1 MSLRLRLI
9 LGYSALLLLLALAAW
24 LGLRALTRDL
34 TGALGETAASVGR
47 SVFTVLQGEGLGTRI
62 HRDGIEG
69 DATETKT
76 AREGRHVLMMRER
89 IAAHGMPP
97 VDDVRVI
104 VDGKE
109 LTPEQLAAHRAR
121 HPDVAAIELVRR
133 EGEELPMLRVSREG
147 FQQAIPLPR
156 AGVDAALARFTQR
169 LGWGLLALLVAGLLL
184 AVWIAQRV
192 SQAASVRADREL
204 AELGEIGRG
213 LAHSLRNPLHA
224 LGLSLEAL
232 AAETAGSSSA
242 AALAHSGREQLQR
255 VDQALRGFL
264 ALSAGNGAEPAEVR
278 VAEVIDDVLLEASQ
292 RAQGRVRFERGGA
305 DRRLPAVPAELRVML
320 HALVINA
327 LEASPDGG
335 CVRVEMATLDDGL
348 QIDVLDEGEGVAAAL
363 RERLFQPHVS
373 GKPHGA
379 GMGLYLAQRLARS
392 RYRGRIALDDRA
404 PHGTRA
410 RLVLHAREA
419 VHG

>member
-24 LGLRALTRDL
+24 LGLRTLTRDL

-47 SVFTVLQGEGLGTRI
+47 SVFTVLQGEGIGTRI
-62 HRDGIEG
+62 HRDGIE
-69 DATETKT
+69 DAADAQT
-76 AREGRHVLMMRER
+76 AREGHHVLMMRER
-89 IAAHGMPP
+89 VAAPGKPA

-109 LTPEQLAAHRAR
+109 LTPEQLVAHRAR
-121 HPDVAAIELVRR
+121 HPEVAAIELVRR
-133 EGEELPMLRVSREG
+133 EGEDLPMLRVSSEG

-192 SQAASVRADREL
+192 TQAAGVRADREL

-242 AALAHSGREQLQR
+242 ATLAQSGREQLQR

-264 ALSAGNGAEPAEVR
+264 ALSAGTGAEAGDVR

-292 RAQGRVRFERGGA
+292 RAQGRVQFERGGA
-305 DRRLPAVPAELRVML
+305 DPLLRAVPAELRVML

-335 CVRVEMATLDDGL
+335 CVRVDVAAPDDGV
-348 QIDVLDEGEGVAAAL
+348 QIDVLDEGEGVPAAL

-392 RYRGRIALDDRA
+392 RYRGQIALEARS
-404 PHGTRA
+404 PRGTRA
-410 RLVLHAREA
+410 RLVLQAREA
-419 VHG
+419 TRG

>member
-9 LGYSALLLLLALAAW
+9 LGYSALLLVLALAAW

-47 SVFTVLQGEGLGTRI
+47 SVYTVFERESAKGET
-62 HRDGIEG
+62 
-69 DATETKT
+69 DA
-76 AREGRHVLMMRER
+76 GRHVVMLRER
-89 IAAHGMPP
+89 IARDGAAPG
-97 VDDVRVI
+97 DELRVI
-104 VDGKE
+104 VDGKP
-109 LTPEQLAAHRAR
+109 LTPAELAAHRAR
-121 HPDVAAIELVRR
+121 HPLPGIELVHRPGD
-133 EGEELPMLRVSREG
+133 EMPMLRVTREG
-147 FQQAIPLPR
+147 FEQAIPLPR
-156 AGVDAALARFTQR
+156 AGVDAALSRFTQR
-169 LGWGLLALLVAGLLL
+169 LGWGLTALLLAGLLL

-192 SQAASVRADREL
+192 TQAASVRADREL

-232 AAETAGSSSA
+232 AAEASSA
-242 AALAHSGREQLQR
+242 SGTALAQSGREQLQR

-264 ALSAGNGAEPAEVR
+264 ALSAGNGAEVVAVR
-278 VAEVIDDVLLEASQ
+278 LADVVDDVLLEASQ
-292 RAQGRVRFERGGA
+292 RAQGRVAFERIDAGPA
-305 DRRLPAVPAELRVML
+305 DEVVLRAVPAEVRVML

-335 CVRVEMATLDDGL
+335 RVRVEIAAEKSGVRV
-348 QIDVLDEGEGVAAAL
+348 DVLDEGEGVPASL

-392 RYRGRIALDDRA
+392 RYRGRIALEPASPR
-404 PHGTRA
+404 GTRA
-410 RLVLHAREA
+410 RLELHAREA
-419 VHG
+419 THG

>member
-24 LGLRALTRDL
+24 LGVRALTRDL

-47 SVFTVLQGEGLGTRI
+47 SVFTVLQGDAGSMRI
-62 HRDGIEG
+62 HRDGAENPAPEVRPG
-69 DATETKT
+69 ST
-76 AREGRHVLMMRER
+76 GRHVVMMRER
-89 IAAHGMPP
+89 IVAPGAPP
-97 VDDVRVI
+97 RDDVRVI
-104 VDGKE
+104 VDGRE
-109 LTPEQLAAHRAR
+109 LAAEELAAHRAR
-121 HPDVAAIELVRR
+121 HPTPAIELIRR
-133 EGEELPMLRVSREG
+133 EGDEAPMLRVSSEG
-147 FQQAIPLPR
+147 IERAIPLPR

-192 SQAASVRADREL
+192 TQAASVRADREL

-232 AAETAGSSSA
+232 AAESTASASA
-242 AALAHSGREQLQR
+242 AALAQSGREQLQR

-264 ALSAGNGAEPAEVR
+264 ALSAGNGAEAVDVR
-278 VAEVIDDVLLEASQ
+278 IADVVDDVLLEASQ
-292 RAQGRVRFERGGA
+292 RAQGRVRFERGGG
-305 DRRLPAVPAELRVML
+305 DPRLRAVPAELRVML
-320 HALVINA
+320 HALTINA
-327 LEASPDGG
+327 LEASPEGG
-335 CVRVEMATLDDGL
+335 RVHVELTVLDAGSVR
-348 QIDVLDEGEGVAAAL
+348 IDVFDEGAGVPAEL
-363 RERLFQPHVS
+363 RGRLFQPHVS

-392 RYRGRIALDDRA
+392 RYRGHIALEPRT

-410 RLVLHAREA
+410 RLVLQARESA
-419 VHG
+419 RG